1 VAKKGNRWRPPPPTR
16 PSAQRD
22 PETGISNR
30 EARKL
35 EARRQREALRRKA
48 QRRKTMARVAGIAGA
63 VVVVAGVVV
72 AIILASGGGSGGNK
86 ASPADLPG
94 IQKDDAPWPPESTH
108 LQTRLKKIGIPF
120 LGTEQLQFHIH
131 QHLDLFVHDQ
141 PELVPAN
148 IGIIS
153 GSGLAVIHTHADDG
167 VIHVES
173 PTVTQYTLGEF
184 FDVWGVLLTNNCMGA
199 YCNNGTDQIRVFVN
213 GKQFSGSPRDVPLK
227 NLDEIVVTYGTPA
240 ELPKPIPKTCTLSSC
255 VGVGFGSPSPTPS
268 PSATAS

>member
-1 VAKKGNRWRPPPPTR
+1 VAKKGNRWRPPSPTR

-22 PETGISNR
+22 PEAGISNR

-48 QRRKTMARVAGIAGA
+48 QRRKTMARIAGIAGA

-72 AIILASGGGSGGNK
+72 AIILASGGGSSGHK

-94 IQKDDAPWPPESTH
+94 IQKDDAPWPPETTH

-141 PELVPAN
+141 RELVPAN

-184 FDVWGVLLTNNCMGA
+184 FDVWGVVLTNNCMGA

-213 GKQFSGSPRDVPLK
+213 GKQFSGSPRDVPLE

-240 ELPKPIPKTCTLSSC
+240 EVPKPIPTTCTLPSC

-268 PSATAS
+268 PSATAT